1 MKRTKS
7 LVPKLQKKTS
17 VNNRLSLKGKKKQKS
32 MKLSQ
37 LGGLQHNQNTNN
49 EGGDSSLNLLIEDP
63 NEEQKEGDSVAE
75 E

>member
-1 MKRTKS
+1 
-7 LVPKLQKKTS
+7 
-17 VNNRLSLKGKKKQKS
+17 